1 MITVERLDA
10 GLFGVYL
17 VSLRPPRQG
26 PEAARAARWRS
37 GPGGGVQAGDG
48 IGHHSL
54 NSRSPEL
61 EVIGQVDR
69 GDPTFAELT
78 LDGVTAFEG
87 RLQTSD
93 GST

>member
-1 MITVERLDA
+1 MGSDIIPSTPARR
-10 GLFGVYL
+10 
-17 VSLRPPRQG
+17 SL
-26 PEAARAARWRS
+26 S
-37 GPGGGVQAGDG
+37 
-48 IGHHSL
+48 
-54 NSRSPEL
+54 
-61 EVIGQVDR
+61 VIGQVDR